1 MRFYNKA
8 IFFPIAM
15 SLQTDLPPVIKK
27 VIKNSLIIHT
37 KKIYMNFFT
46 GDNLENV
53 WYTTI
58 VAFGREYAFSLA
70 GIECCQPVSL

>member
-37 KKIYMNFFT
+37 KKIYMNFFLQEIIWKMF
-46 GDNLENV
+46 GIPPLWPLVENMLLVWLGLNAANL
-53 WYTTI
+53 
-58 VAFGREYAFSLA
+58 
-70 GIECCQPVSL
+70 